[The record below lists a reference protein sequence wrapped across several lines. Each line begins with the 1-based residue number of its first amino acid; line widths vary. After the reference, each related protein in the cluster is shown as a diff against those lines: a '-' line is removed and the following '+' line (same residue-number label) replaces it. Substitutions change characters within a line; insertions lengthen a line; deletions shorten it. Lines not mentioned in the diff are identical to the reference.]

1 MRTKDEQSVIDF
13 LYHGTMSIQEFCYDN
28 LTTIPILSLLTN
40 NDIGYLRK
48 IILSPRYAGNGKLR
62 IKKIDELMHY
72 RGFTKFAG
80 GTNRIVYTHPSAPG
94 TVFKVAIDSVGITD
108 NPAEFK
114 NQNFLKPYCCKVFE
128 CSPCGTI
135 ASFEQVDRI
144 STFDEFYS
152 IADDYFYLLSRVI
165 LGKYVMEDI
174 GINYFM
180 NFGIRRGFGVVILD
194 YPYLFELDGGKLR
207 CSALQKDTPCSGEV
221 DYDYG
226 FNKLVCQKCGKS
238 YHARDLAKSPEQ
250 GGVLICDKKGNSK
263 MRICISRGKK
273 VIQTVETGVETD
285 HFKKPVSEVTTSPA
299 QASTVKI
306 KIMRGNKC
314 VDESIINR
322 DERPDDDRMNPIVL
336 KRVEN
341 NNRNR
346 SGKRNQN
353 KNNGRF
359 NNSQRNNYDNRRA
372 NKYRSQNGS
381 RQAQSDVH
389 VVLTRGGSHTSQQ
402 LSDQKDKD
410 ESVVEEKVETV
421 VQSEPVVVDSESKE
435 SSDIDPTVIEHEH
448 DIHQQFLE
456 DVQSPKSPTTEQ
468 DDSVSED
475 QQETQTDE
483 EPCDNENIVWES
495 DNLSEDEV
503 VEKLKQSS
511 RKPSLEDLQ

>member
-250 GGVLICDKKGNSK
+250 GGILICDKKGNSK

-285 HFKKPVSEVTTSPA
+285 HFEKPVSEVTTSPA
-299 QASTVKI
+299 QTSTVKI

-322 DERPDDDRMNPIVL
+322 DERPDDRMNPIVL

-346 SGKRNQN
+346 SGKHNHN

-359 NNSQRNNYDNRRA
+359 NNSQRNNYDNRRS

-389 VVLTRGGSHTSQQ
+389 VILTRGGSHTSQQ

-410 ESVVEEKVETV
+410 EPIVEEKVETV
-421 VQSEPVVVDSESKE
+421 VQSDPVVVDNESKE

-456 DVQSPKSPTTEQ
+456 DVRSPKSPTTEQ

-483 EPCDNENIVWES
+483 KPCDNENIVWES